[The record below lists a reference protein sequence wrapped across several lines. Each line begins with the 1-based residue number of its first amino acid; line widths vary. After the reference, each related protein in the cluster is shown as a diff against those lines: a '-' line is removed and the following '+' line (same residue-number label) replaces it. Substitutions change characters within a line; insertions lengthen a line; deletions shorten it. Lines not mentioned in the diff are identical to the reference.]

1 MIALLTG
8 KIAHKSPDHIIL
20 DVHGVGYRV
29 MIPFSTYYELPEEG
43 EVTLHIHT
51 SVREDAIQL
60 YGFRTRLEKTF
71 FQLLI
76 SVTGVGPKLARDIL
90 SNIQPAALA
99 QALGASDILKLS
111 SIPGI
116 GKKTAERLILEL
128 KDKIGKLDVSALP
141 QAEARGIPAEDI
153 IDDVTSALIN
163 LGYKEPQV
171 KKGPGRAGCRRR
183 GRCRGIAETGAE
195 DSDEVS
201 GDFSAYA
208 VKESCPVIVMTTLH
222 KQKRV

>member
-20 DVHGVGYRV
+20 DVNGVGYRV

-43 EVTLHIHT
+43 VVSLHIHT

-60 YGFRTRLEKTF
+60 YGFRTRLEKSF

-76 SVTGVGPKLARDIL
+76 SVSGVGPKLARDVL

-99 QALGASDILKLS
+99 QALSLNDIHKLS
-111 SIPGI
+111 TIPGI

-128 KDKIGKLDVSALP
+128 KDKVGKLDISTLPKTEAYAIPDEDVLDDVISAL
-141 QAEARGIPAEDI
+141 
-153 IDDVTSALIN
+153 LN

-171 KKGPGRAGCRRR
+171 RKALAGLDAR
-183 GRCRGIAETGAE
+183 GGAGVE
-195 DSDEVS
+195 E
-201 GDFSAYA
+201 
-208 VKESCPVIVMTTLH
+208 LL
-222 KQKRV
+222 KQALKILMK

>member
-20 DVHGVGYRV
+20 DVNGVGYRV

-43 EVTLHIHT
+43 VVSLHIHT

-60 YGFRTRLEKTF
+60 YGFRTRLEKSF

-76 SVTGVGPKLARDIL
+76 SVSGVGPKLARDVL

-99 QALGASDILKLS
+99 QALSLSDIHKLS
-111 SIPGI
+111 TIPGI

-128 KDKIGKLDVSALP
+128 KDKVGKLDISTLHKTEAYAIPDEDVLDDVISAL
-141 QAEARGIPAEDI
+141 
-153 IDDVTSALIN
+153 LN

-171 KKGPGRAGCRRR
+171 RKALAGLDAR
-183 GRCRGIAETGAE
+183 GGAGVE
-195 DSDEVS
+195 E
-201 GDFSAYA
+201 
-208 VKESCPVIVMTTLH
+208 LL
-222 KQKRV
+222 KQALKILMK